1 MGRVPYQAT
10 PRAMPGVVALQVVDM
25 LSRFLFRWLRPA
37 PAPVVYERLCVDVE
51 TGERMIAQGEGW
63 QYGGYFIADS
73 MWVYRQVV

>member
-1 MGRVPYQAT
+1 M
-10 PRAMPGVVALQVVDM
+10 VDM
-25 LSRFLFRWLRPA
+25 LSFLTRWLRPA

-73 MWVYRQVV
+73 MWVYRQVA